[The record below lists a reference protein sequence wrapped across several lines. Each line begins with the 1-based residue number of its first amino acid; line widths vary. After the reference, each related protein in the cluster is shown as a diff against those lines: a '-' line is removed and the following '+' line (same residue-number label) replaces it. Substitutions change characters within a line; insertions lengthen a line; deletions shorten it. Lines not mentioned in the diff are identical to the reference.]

1 MRNIVRFVLL
11 MAAVS
16 LIVFA
21 LVSAS
26 PIDPLQANV
35 GQAALVGM
43 SDEKQAQLAAYW
55 GADVPFWE
63 RYVGWIAAFLQGD
76 MGTSLRFNAPV
87 ADVIATRALNSLALM
102 AIAWVA
108 SGVLGLVLGVIAG
121 AFRGRWP
128 DRLVR
133 GYCYLLASTPT
144 FWLGLVALMV
154 FSVWL
159 GWFPMGFS
167 APVGV
172 AASQVTLADT
182 MRHIAL
188 PALVLSLVGVAN
200 IALHTREKLVDIME
214 SSYVRFARA
223 RGESLWSL
231 LRRHGL
237 RNLLLPAITLQFASI
252 SEIFGG
258 SVLVEQVFSY
268 PGLGQAAIT
277 AGLGGD
283 AALLAGIAVISAAL
297 VFAGNLAANVLYG
310 AIDPRMRADACRK
323 GASKRSGGRRS
334 DGRGGDAGVRKGKGE
349 DSASAP
355 VNAAGE
361 DVAHAE

>member
-1 MRNIVRFVLL
+1 MLGFILRNIIRFALL

-16 LIVFA
+16 IVVFA

-26 PIDPLQANV
+26 PVDPLQANV

-55 GADVPFWE
+55 GTDAPFLE
-63 RYVGWIAAFLQGD
+63 RYLAWASAFLQGD

-102 AIAWVA
+102 SIAWVV
-108 SGVLGLVLGVIAG
+108 SGVLGLALGIVAG

-128 DRLVR
+128 DRLVK

-167 APVGV
+167 APIGV
-172 AASQVTLADT
+172 ESSQVTLADSAY
-182 MRHIAL
+182 HIAL
-188 PALVLSLVGVAN
+188 PALVLSFVGVAN
-200 IALHTREKLVDIME
+200 IALHTREKLIDIME
-214 SSYVRFARA
+214 SDYVRFARA
-223 RGESLWSL
+223 RGEGFGSL

-237 RNLLLPAITLQFASI
+237 RNLLLPAVTLQFASI

-283 AALLAGIAVISAAL
+283 AALLAGIAVISGAL
-297 VFAGNLAANVLYG
+297 VFGGNLAANLLYG
-310 AIDPRMRADACRK
+310 AIDPRMRTHAFRK
-323 GASKRSGGRRS
+323 GL
-334 DGRGGDAGVRKGKGE
+334 D
-349 DSASAP
+349 
-355 VNAAGE
+355 
-361 DVAHAE
+361 HAE